1 MEIINNANCKTC
13 KSNVSAKVRQ
23 QDKICNVFNL
33 PVSMYIHTTR
43 KHGCNCYIKDV
54 KKMEKLPKE
63 TKIKGRSYILWETQY
78 SQSNAEFSA
87 EIVAQRVPHSVP
99 EILMLKQD
107 DQEPIFGVYVK
118 KEMSNGS

>member
-13 KSNVSAKVRQ
+13 ESNVSARVRQ

-33 PVSMYIHTTR
+33 PVSMYMHSTR
-43 KHGCNCYIKDV
+43 KHGCNSYHRDV

-63 TKIKGRSYILWETQY
+63 TKIKGRDYVLWEIQY

-87 EIVAQRVPHSVP
+87 EIVAGRVPHSVP
-99 EILMLKQD
+99 EIVMLKQD
-107 DQEPIFGVYVK
+107 NQEPIFGVYVK

>member
-43 KHGCNCYIKDV
+43 KHGCNCYTKDV